1 MEDKRKILNLLF
13 TRLNFDA
20 QDTGM
25 IRLRNAEIGGELQIR
40 CTALWKEIINSTE
53 PTEDLINRLTA
64 FHSDVEKAAKETGL
78 YK

>member
-1 MEDKRKILNLLF
+1 MEDKKKLLNSLF
-13 TRLNFDA
+13 TRLNWDA

-25 IRLRNAEIGGELQIR
+25 IRLRNAEIGEKLQTR
-40 CTALWKEIINSTE
+40 CTEFWKEVINATE
-53 PTEDLINRLTA
+53 PTDDLINRLTV

>member
-1 MEDKRKILNLLF
+1 MEDKRKMLNSLF

-25 IRLRNAEIGGELQIR
+25 IRLRNAEIGGKLQIR
-40 CTALWKEIINSTE
+40 CTALWKEVINSDET
-53 PTEDLINRLTA
+53 TEDLINRLTV
-64 FHSDVEKAAKETGL
+64 FHNDVESAAKETGL

>member
-25 IRLRNAEIGGELQIR
+25 IRLRNAEIGGRLQTR
-40 CTALWKEIINSTE
+40 CTELWKEVINATE
-53 PTEDLINRLTA
+53 PTEDLINRLTV